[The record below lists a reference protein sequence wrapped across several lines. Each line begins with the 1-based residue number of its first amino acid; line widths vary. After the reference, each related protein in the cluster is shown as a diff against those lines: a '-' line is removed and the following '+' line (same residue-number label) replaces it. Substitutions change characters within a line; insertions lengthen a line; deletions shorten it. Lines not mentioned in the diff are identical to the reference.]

1 MESMVSILV
10 YFLLKMTQSLGST
23 VLDPVILSTT
33 YILYNLTYLV
43 FNLKKNSKNLFILLI
58 LFLELILKY
67 FPILQKYLEI
77 FFPNFMKKVNI

>member
-43 FNLKKNSKNLFILLI
+43 FNLKK
-58 LFLELILKY
+58 ILK
-67 FPILQKYLEI
+67 IYL
-77 FFPNFMKKVNI
+77 FY

>member
-43 FNLKKNSKNLFILLI
+43 FNLKNSKNLFILLI

>member
-23 VLDPVILSTT
+23 VLDPVILSTK
-33 YILYNLTYLV
+33 
-43 FNLKKNSKNLFILLI
+43 FNLFGIQFKKNSKNLFILLI